1 MQKPPAGESR
11 GRLPSR
17 VRGYCFFSV
26 VSVEEDEEPAELL
39 LGEALLGELELPPLA
54 GLLEDFSS
62 VVELGEELE
71 DDELGLLGVL
81 GVLIELEDEGEVLL
95 VPAEDEPDGE
105 DGSVLEEEPVAERL
119 VSEREAPVLDP
130 GPLSQ
135 P

>member
-1 MQKPPAGESR
+1 MC
-11 GRLPSR
+11 
-17 VRGYCFFSV
+17 RGYCFFSV
-26 VSVEEDEEPAELL
+26 VSVDEDDEPAAL
-39 LGEALLGELELPPLA
+39 LGEALLGALELPPLA
-54 GLLEDFSS
+54 GLEPLLEDFSS
-62 VVELGEELE
+62 VLGVELADG
-71 DDELGLLGVL
+71 ELGVELL

-105 DGSVLEEEPVAERL
+105 DGKVLEEEPVAERL

>member
-1 MQKPPAGESR
+1 MC
-11 GRLPSR
+11 
-17 VRGYCFFSV
+17 RGYCFFSV
-26 VSVEEDEEPAELL
+26 VSVDEDDEPAAL
-39 LGEALLGELELPPLA
+39 LGEALLGALELPPLA

-62 VVELGEELE
+62 VVLGVELE
-71 DDELGLLGVL
+71 DGELGVELL

-105 DGSVLEEEPVAERL
+105 DGKVLEEEPVAERL